1 MQDCK
6 VFQSTLPQGERRISI
21 PLLFVSFVDFNPRSH
36 KGSDAEAKGWK
47 DSRAISIHAPT
58 RGATTGIGGT
68 VTLKG
73 KFQSTLPQ
81 GERRRWVLS
90 YRRNNRNFNPRSHKG
105 SDHSDTIT
113 IFNFYISIHAP
124 TRGATAVP
132 WRYRPLDAYFNPR
145 SHKGS
150 DSTEPNPVL
159 VLSDISIHAPTRGA
173 TVTGKE
179 NLEII
184 GISIHAPTR
193 GATPGRRSFWQ
204 RLQDFNPRSHKGSD
218 IVLGCR
224 IEDLIISIHA
234 PTRGATLQREAR
246 ECIITDFNPRSH
258 KGSDRGCRRRNGG
271 NRYFNPRSHKGS
283 DSNQQRYSAG

>member
-173 TVTGKE
+173 TLPECFLDCVSLFQSTLPQGERLMAEITGQTAFW
-179 NLEII
+179 
-184 GISIHAPTR
+184 ISIHAPTR
-193 GATPGRRSFWQ
+193 GAT
-204 RLQDFNPRSHKGSD
+204 
-218 IVLGCR
+218 I
-224 IEDLIISIHA
+224 
-234 PTRGATLQREAR
+234 GA
-246 ECIITDFNPRSH
+246 
-258 KGSDRGCRRRNGG
+258 
-271 NRYFNPRSHKGS
+271 
-283 DSNQQRYSAG
+283 